1 MKVFVTGSSGMV
13 GRNFVEHSKAHG
25 HHIIAPD
32 RKRLNLLDCEAVLK
46 CILDAKPDCV
56 VHCAGLVGGIQANI
70 ARPIDFLVENFVMGK
85 NVLLGAKAVGVRKV
99 INLGSSCMYPHDAPN
114 PLPEEILGTGQLE
127 PTNEGY
133 GMAKLAVSNLCKY
146 IDNESVVDERKFTTL
161 IPSNLYGLYDKFDP
175 AVSHLVPAVI
185 HKLHVAKRDKSDHVE
200 IWGDGEARREFMYAG
215 DAAGAIWFALDN
227 INNIPGQLNV
237 GLNHD
242 FSIREIY
249 EAAAAVIGYRG
260 GFVYDL
266 TKPVGMRQKLL
277 DSTKIFD
284 LGWKPR
290 ISLELG
296 IKKTYQHYLELGI

>member
-1 MKVFVTGSSGMV
+1 MV
-13 GRNFVEHSKAHG
+13 GRNFIEHGNSKKHE
-25 HHIIAPD
+25 IVAPN
-32 RKRLNLLDCEAVLK
+32 RKQLDLLDSGAVS
-46 CILDAKPDCV
+46 CFIEHEKPDCV

-70 ARPIDFLVENFVMGK
+70 RRPIDFLVENFVMGK
-85 NVLLGAKAVGVRKV
+85 NVMLGAKSVGVRKV

-114 PLPEEILGTGQLE
+114 PLSEEILGTGQLE

-146 IDNESVVDERKFTTL
+146 IDNETVVDERKFKTL

-185 HKLHVAKRDKSDHVE
+185 HKLHVAKRDKLDHVE

-215 DAAGAIWFALDN
+215 DAADAIWFSLDN

-249 EAAAAVIGYRG
+249 EVAAAVIGYKG
-260 GFVYDL
+260 KFVYDL

-296 IKKTYQHYLELGI
+296 VKKTYQHYLNLGI

>member
-1 MKVFVTGSSGMV
+1 MV
-13 GRNFVEHSKAHG
+13 GRNFIDHWNSKKHE
-25 HHIIAPD
+25 IVAPN
-32 RKRLNLLDCEAVLK
+32 RKQLDLLDSAAVSRFFEYE
-46 CILDAKPDCV
+46 KPDCV

-85 NVLLGAKAVGVRKV
+85 NVLLGAKTIGVRKA

-114 PLPEEILGTGQLE
+114 PLSEEILGTGQLE

-146 IDNESVVDERKFTTL
+146 IGNESVGDERKFTTL

-185 HKLHVAKRDKSDHVE
+185 HKLHVAKRDKLDHVE

-215 DAAGAIWFALDN
+215 DAADAIWFALDN

-237 GLNHD
+237 GLNYD

-249 EAAAAVIGYRG
+249 EVAAAVIGYRG
-260 GFVYDL
+260 EFVYDL